1 MGINDCGRDFER
13 QRGFT
18 LIEALV
24 VMIVGIVILAA
35 AAAGIGK
42 LFRSSEI
49 STEAQN
55 ITQIAASVRG
65 LKSGV
70 GGYKGLDNTLAI
82 QYKAIPANMA
92 QDADAGIILNVW
104 TGKVAIKSLQDD
116 QAFSITYPKVP
127 EEACQQLLLK
137 LRSGGWASVTSGE
150 GGGKAITPSSS
161 LSDIQAACTSPDS
174 NTLTFTSLS

>member
-1 MGINDCGRDFER
+1 MDIKNRDFDFGR

-49 STEAQN
+49 ATESGN
-55 ITQIAASVRG
+55 ITQIAASVRA

-70 GGYKGLDNTLAI
+70 DGYKGLDNALAI
-82 QYKAIPANMA
+82 QYKAIPSNMA
-92 QDADAGIILNVW
+92 QDAKTGAILNVW
-104 TGKVAIKSLQDD
+104 TGQVDIKASAND

-137 LRSGGWASVTSGE
+137 LRSGGWASVTTGGE
-150 GGGKAITPSSS
+150 GGQAITPSSS
-161 LSDIQAACTSPDS
+161 LADVRKACASPDS